1 MIPHLYEIDFL
12 AYFQMNLYIEKSHM
26 DNPRINCIYE

>member
-1 MIPHLYEIDFL
+1 MIPHLYEIDFPT
-12 AYFQMNLYIEKSHM
+12 YFQMNLHIEKSHM